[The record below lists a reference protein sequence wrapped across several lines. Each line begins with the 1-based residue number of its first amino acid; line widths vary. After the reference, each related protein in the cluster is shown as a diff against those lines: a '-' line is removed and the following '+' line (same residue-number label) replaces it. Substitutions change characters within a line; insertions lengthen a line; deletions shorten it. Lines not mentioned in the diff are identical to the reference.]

1 MKKGFDRLKGVAAAS
16 AMSLGVLG
24 AGVGSVRAAPVSTG
38 SSYRITLNSSIM
50 WGGAKS
56 GSSSGSSW
64 TEGVGNISW
73 VGTSSSTASG
83 FSIQNAG
90 STYTNFGIAEG
101 GVFSVV
107 ALTADSASASTVNPG
122 FLSDAFDQVMTMAVD
137 GYLYSNPTAN
147 PDLTDGLLSGGSMT
161 GIVTGLDAQASLYFH
176 PTRAV
181 ARAFYTVT
189 NTTGAD
195 ISSTIT
201 VMGNMGSD
209 SSTIIQDSSNN
220 DAVND
225 AADMWVTSSDTGLGI
240 DAEDGRDPIITT
252 TRYGE
257 GAAVMPTLG
266 ADLLGVSNS
275 DNYYHHYA
283 VTVPANGSVSIMMF
297 HEMSNK
303 NASASAGAADF
314 ETLAAANSAGL
325 LAGLTTAQ
333 LATLVNYNY
342 EPDADGDGVPDA
354 TDNCPADANAD
365 QADADGDGT
374 GDACES
380 TPATPATSDSSS
392 TLSMGLPGLL
402 AMLGMLPVLR
412 LLRKKR

>member
-16 AMSLGVLG
+16 AMGLGVLG
-24 AGVGSVRAAPVSTG
+24 AGVGSVRAAPVTTG
-38 SSYRITLNSSIM
+38 SSYRITLNNSIM

-56 GSSSGSSW
+56 GTSSNSSW
-64 TEGVGNISW
+64 TSGLGNLSW
-73 VGTSSSTASG
+73 VGTSGTTASG
-83 FSIQNAG
+83 FSIKNAG
-90 STYTNFGIAEG
+90 STLTNFGIAEG
-101 GVFSVV
+101 GLFSVV

-201 VMGNMGSD
+201 IMGNMGSD
-209 SSTIIQDSSNN
+209 GSTIIQDSSNN

-225 AADMWVTSSDTGLGI
+225 VADMWVTSSDTGLGI

-283 VTVPANGSVSIMMF
+283 VTVPANSSVSIMMF

-303 NASASAGAADF
+303 NATASSGAADF

-325 LAGLTTAQ
+325 LAGLTSDQ
-333 LATLVNYNY
+333 LATLVNYSA
-342 EPDADGDGVPDA
+342 DADFDGVADA
-354 TDNCPADANAD
+354 TDNCPADSNTD

-402 AMLGMLPVLR
+402 AMLGMLPVFR